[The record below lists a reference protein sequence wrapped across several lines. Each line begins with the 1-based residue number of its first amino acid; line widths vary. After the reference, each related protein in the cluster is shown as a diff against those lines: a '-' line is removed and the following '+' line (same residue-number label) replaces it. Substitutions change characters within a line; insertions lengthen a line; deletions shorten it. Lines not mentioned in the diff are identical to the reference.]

1 MCVHSIRLALDSHF
15 FPHVLIGLRTDE
27 RPYTIPSSLRCVYL
41 QLWDVKSTVDDDRL
55 IDLHLLQAK
64 DMRLSWPTSQTNQ
77 RQMLTNRGIDDTT
90 TVMAETPVSYEMP
103 SSPGSMSTTN
113 DAATL
118 IASPDQP
125 AGRNRYEFD
134 QLETASMV
142 SDDDEFEQRRQLLH
156 DVTTFLFKFHFG
168 LLSGFFLSLCAFNN
182 KKSNIEFLFG
192 LFWIDQVKWHQLN
205 GCKLWYMMDRD
216 DCRLTVD
223 RRHG

>member
-1 MCVHSIRLALDSHF
+1 
-15 FPHVLIGLRTDE
+15 
-27 RPYTIPSSLRCVYL
+27 
-41 QLWDVKSTVDDDRL
+41 
-55 IDLHLLQAK
+55 
-64 DMRLSWPTSQTNQ
+64 MRLSWPTSQTNQ

-168 LLSGFFLSLCAFNN
+168 LLSV
-182 KKSNIEFLFG
+182 LFC
-192 LFWIDQVKWHQLN
+192 LFVHSTTKNRTLN
-205 GCKLWYMMDRD
+205 FYLD
-216 DCRLTVD
+216 LF
-223 RRHG
+223 